1 MNFSYGKNL
10 CTFANYLKTHGTTDN
25 NGSKNKTQTK
35 TDWEMDMDMVSAV
48 ANGKIAYIICS
59 KLIKG

>member
-25 NGSKNKTQTK
+25 NGSKNKNQL
-35 TDWEMDMDMVSAV
+35 EMDMESVV
-48 ANGKIAYIICS
+48 EKGKIAYIMCS